1 MSENSLL
8 PENQTPLCGSLNVFP
23 PVLLMVEA
31 EQLSTTF
38 YKVTF
43 QVLEGFSPPEETVQG
58 WPLVR
63 NSIFGHFN
71 LLWGF
76 LPNLAHTLHVLNSY
90 GTQPGPGFLL
100 CWLQGRKGSM
110 GPLSWWCV
118 SRLCTG
124 PVISTVTNS
133 DKIVGT
139 ERDAFRM
146 WPPHPLHRDPKAGD
160 TC

>member
-1 MSENSLL
+1 
-8 PENQTPLCGSLNVFP
+8 
-23 PVLLMVEA
+23 MVET

-76 LPNLAHTLHVLNSY
+76 LPNLAHTLHVLISY
-90 GTQPGPGFLL
+90 GTQPGPRLL
-100 CWLQGRKGSM
+100 AECWLQGRKGSM
-110 GPLSWWCV
+110 GPLSRWCV
-118 SRLCTG
+118 SRLYTG
-124 PVISTVTNS
+124 PIISTFTNS

-139 ERDAFRM
+139 EREAFRM
-146 WPPHPLHRDPKAGD
+146 WLPHPFHRDHRDPKAGD